1 MEEVITEVNPDFII
15 VIVAVADYPNNDGY
29 LPVIGGTVIPL
40 SAETAKLGQ
49 PYIYLC
55 KDADGDYFAKY
66 NDPAIVTKGYNKK
79 DKTDTG
85 GKI

>member
-1 MEEVITEVNPDFII
+1 MEEVNPDFII

-55 KDADGDYFAKY
+55 KDAVGDYFAKC
-66 NDPAIVTKGYNKK
+66 NDPAIVTKWYNKK

-85 GKI
+85 GEI

>member
-15 VIVAVADYPNNDGY
+15 VIVADYPNNDGY

-49 PYIYLC
+49 PYICLY
-55 KDADGDYFAKY
+55 KDAGGDYLAKY
-66 NDPAIVTKGYNKK
+66 NDKGYNNKYRLS
-79 DKTDTG
+79 
-85 GKI
+85 

>member
-29 LPVIGGTVIPL
+29 LSVIGGTVIPL
-40 SAETAKLGQ
+40 SAETAKLDQ

-55 KDADGDYFAKY
+55 KDAGGDYFAKD
-66 NDPAIVTKGYNKK
+66 NDKGYNKYRLS
-79 DKTDTG
+79 
-85 GKI
+85 

>member
-55 KDADGDYFAKY
+55 KDAGGDYFAKC

>member
-29 LPVIGGTVIPL
+29 LPVISRTVIPL

-49 PYIYLC
+49 PYTTFT
-55 KDADGDYFAKY
+55 KT
-66 NDPAIVTKGYNKK
+66 PAAIISRNVT
-79 DKTDTG
+79 
-85 GKI
+85 IRLS

>member
-15 VIVAVADYPNNDGY
+15 VIVAVAEYPNNDGY

-55 KDADGDYFAKY
+55 KDAGGDYFAKY
-66 NDPAIVTKGYNKK
+66 NDSAIVIKGYNK
-79 DKTDTG
+79 
-85 GKI
+85 

>member
-15 VIVAVADYPNNDGY
+15 VIVAGYPNNDGY

-49 PYIYLC
+49 PYIYL
-55 KDADGDYFAKY
+55 
-66 NDPAIVTKGYNKK
+66 
-79 DKTDTG
+79 
-85 GKI
+85 

>member
-15 VIVAVADYPNNDGY
+15 VFVADYPNNDGY

-49 PYIYLC
+49 PYLPLQRRRRRLSREI
-55 KDADGDYFAKY
+55 
-66 NDPAIVTKGYNKK
+66 
-79 DKTDTG
+79 
-85 GKI
+85 

>member
-1 MEEVITEVNPDFII
+1 MEEVITKVNPDFII
-15 VIVAVADYPNNDGY
+15 VIVADYPNNDGY

-55 KDADGDYFAKY
+55 KDAGGDYFAKC

>member
-15 VIVAVADYPNNDGY
+15 VIVEDYPNNDGY

-55 KDADGDYFAKY
+55 KDAGGDYFAKC